1 MVRRAVLLAL
11 AMVVAF
17 FCLRASAQGL
27 PPWQDRPVLDEVRLF
42 STPERKQVEE
52 LIRAFPYPVTV
63 LVVPTMEGRAP
74 DEFARDA
81 FAAYDLDPRHLLVA
95 VDAQR
100 GALGVFAGTALAGA
114 GLTAEWLAEKRRIF
128 FDPYEK
134 QNDIATGVTA
144 FLQAV
149 LDDTA
154 QLAAAADA
162 VRTAMPDSP
171 DPSNR
176 WNWGMVLL
184 AASAAGAV
192 GSGSVLAVRQGVRR
206 AVARQRARLAALRGE
221 LDDAARQHPAPL
233 AGQTMS
239 AWAEWCRSQAV
250 WTEQAKALDGL
261 LDDIEDAGERFRVV
275 RALRGVRAAA
285 HEVLALEEEGRRLLE
300 AAARLREVAARV
312 RDALPR
318 AAEEARAAGDALEAA
333 RRETGSPLTTL
344 AQVWEEGSRRLVEAE
359 RDAAAGDSLAADVA
373 LSEAREAFRRVV
385 RESDTLRRSRAAVDE
400 VETALRSVEATYR
413 MLQQS
418 GYRFAEWSPEAALA
432 TIREQENRLAHA
444 WEAGDAE
451 QVTVLLSAL
460 REAVEQLSSQLDE
473 EQALRKAV
481 GELLPE
487 VEARL
492 RRVEERLAA
501 VENELDALRHIYCL
515 SEGDVFEA
523 HARLREEAGVIADK
537 LASAARLVA
546 PEIQRFRAAHALLA
560 DAEQAVDALLREGE
574 DLLKRLEAMRKDER
588 AVRQAVV
595 EMERILHRRV
605 QDLERAFLPLPKG
618 MEASFREARA
628 AIRQLQAQLRSVPLD
643 VDSVRHQADALM
655 KEVRAWEQAVEALLL
670 GYRRA
675 EEAICRANRYRSA
688 HPRWE
693 QALKEAEEAFRSLDF
708 AHAEALAQAVL
719 REAEGRRRPF
729 GRGAAKR

>member
-1 MVRRAVLLAL
+1 MKRRAVLLAL

-17 FCLRASAQGL
+17 FCLRASAQAL
-27 PPWQDRPVLDEVRLF
+27 PPWQDRPVLDEARLF
-42 STPERKQVEE
+42 SAPERQQMEE

-63 LVVPTMEGRAP
+63 VVVPTMNGRAP
-74 DEFARDA
+74 DDVAREA
-81 FAAYDLDPRHLLVA
+81 FAAYGLDPRHLLLV

-100 GALGVFAGTALAGA
+100 GALGVYAGAALAKA
-114 GLTAEWLAEKRRIF
+114 GLSAEWLAEKRRIF
-128 FDPYEK
+128 FEPYEK
-134 QNDIATGVTA
+134 QNEIATGVAA

-154 QLAAAADA
+154 QMAAAANLPRA
-162 VRTAMPDSP
+162 ATPAAS
-171 DPSNR
+171 DPSDR
-176 WNWGMVLL
+176 LSWSVVLL
-184 AASAAGAV
+184 VASAVGAAS
-192 GSGSVLAVRQGVRR
+192 SGTVLAVRQGVRR

-221 LDDAARQHPAPL
+221 LDAAARAYPASL
-233 AGQTMS
+233 AGQTAS
-239 AWAEWCRSQAV
+239 AWAEWCRSQVA
-250 WTEQAKALDGL
+250 WTERTTALEGT
-261 LDDIEDAGERFRVV
+261 LDDIEDAGERFRLV
-275 RALRGVRAAA
+275 RALRGVRATAQ
-285 HEVLALEEEGRRLLE
+285 EVLALEEEARRLRE
-300 AAARLREVAARV
+300 ASARLREAAERV
-312 RDALPR
+312 KVALPH
-318 AAEEARAAGDALEAA
+318 AAEEARVAGEALEAA
-333 RRETGSPLTTL
+333 RQETGSSFAALVRL
-344 AQVWEEGSRRLVEAE
+344 WEEGRRRLDEAE
-359 RDAAAGDSLAADVA
+359 RDAAAGDSLAAEAA
-373 LSEAREAFRRVV
+373 LSEARNAFRRVV
-385 RESDTLRRSRAAVDE
+385 TDSDALRLSRTAMDE
-400 VETALRSVEATYR
+400 LENALRSAEATYR
-413 MLQQS
+413 LLQES
-418 GYRFAEWSPEAALA
+418 GYRFAEWSPEATLA
-432 TIREQENRLAHA
+432 GIHEERTELAEA

-451 QVTVLLSAL
+451 RVTALLPAL
-460 REAVEQLSSQLDE
+460 REAVERLSAQLEE
-473 EQALRKAV
+473 EQAVRNAV
-481 GELLPE
+481 GEQMPA

-492 RRVEERLAA
+492 RRAEEQLAA
-501 VENELDALRHIYCL
+501 VEEELDALRHIYCL

-546 PEIQRFRAAHALLA
+546 PETQRFRAAHALLA

-618 MEASFREARA
+618 MEASLREARA

-655 KEVRAWEQAVEALLL
+655 KEVRAWEQAVEALLA

-675 EEAICRANRYRSA
+675 EEAICRANRYRGA